1 MISIKNATFFY
12 GMLHFLSLNFF
23 CIERSTIMGTTQPIR
38 DRQELQNFST
48 YYKDEKPNLRNY
60 ALVVLG
66 LNTALRISDLLH
78 LRWNDLYD
86 FEKLCFRDHLLIK
99 EQKTGKR
106 NRIAINEKAREAME
120 MYFNERN
127 PAEDE
132 FIFSKRTNPY
142 KPLSRSQAYRIVKDD
157 ANHTTSEEA
166 VSCHSLRKTFGYFAW
181 QEGVQPALLMDVFNH
196 SSYAITKRYLG
207 IEQDEKDLVYL
218 NINI

>member
-1 MISIKNATFFY
+1 
-12 GMLHFLSLNFF
+12 
-23 CIERSTIMGTTQPIR
+23 MGTTQPIR

-48 YYKDEKPNLRNY
+48 YYKAEKPNRRNY

-142 KPLSRSQAYRIVKDD
+142 KPLSRSQAYRIIKDD

>member
-1 MISIKNATFFY
+1 
-12 GMLHFLSLNFF
+12 
-23 CIERSTIMGTTQPIR
+23 MGTTQPIR

-106 NRIAINEKAREAME
+106 NRIAINEKAREAMQ

-127 PAEDE
+127 PEADE

-196 SSYAITKRYLG
+196 SSYAITIRYLG

>member
-1 MISIKNATFFY
+1 
-12 GMLHFLSLNFF
+12 
-23 CIERSTIMGTTQPIR
+23 MGTTQPIR

-142 KPLSRSQAYRIVKDD
+142 KPLSRSQAYRIIKDD

-218 NINI
+218 TINI

>member
-1 MISIKNATFFY
+1 
-12 GMLHFLSLNFF
+12 
-23 CIERSTIMGTTQPIR
+23 MGTTQPIR

-48 YYKDEKPNLRNY
+48 YYKDEKPNLRNN

-142 KPLSRSQAYRIVKDD
+142 KPLSRSQAYRIIKDD

-218 NINI
+218 NLNI

>member
-1 MISIKNATFFY
+1 
-12 GMLHFLSLNFF
+12 
-23 CIERSTIMGTTQPIR
+23 MGTTQPIR

-127 PAEDE
+127 PEADE

-142 KPLSRSQAYRIVKDD
+142 KPLSRSQAYRIIKDD

>member
-1 MISIKNATFFY
+1 
-12 GMLHFLSLNFF
+12 
-23 CIERSTIMGTTQPIR
+23 MGTTQPIR

-106 NRIAINEKAREAME
+106 NRIAINEKARETMQ

-127 PAEDE
+127 PEADE

>member
-1 MISIKNATFFY
+1 
-12 GMLHFLSLNFF
+12 
-23 CIERSTIMGTTQPIR
+23 MGTTQPIR

-78 LRWNDLYD
+78 LRWNALYD
-86 FEKLCFRDHLLIK
+86 FGKLWFRDHLLIK

-106 NRIAINEKAREAME
+106 NRIAINKKAREAIQ

-142 KPLSRSQAYRIVKDD
+142 KPLSRSQAYRIIKDD

>member
-1 MISIKNATFFY
+1 
-12 GMLHFLSLNFF
+12 
-23 CIERSTIMGTTQPIR
+23 MGTTQPIR

-132 FIFSKRTNPY
+132 FIFSKRANPY

>member
-1 MISIKNATFFY
+1 
-12 GMLHFLSLNFF
+12 
-23 CIERSTIMGTTQPIR
+23 MGTIQPIR

>member
-1 MISIKNATFFY
+1 
-12 GMLHFLSLNFF
+12 
-23 CIERSTIMGTTQPIR
+23 MGTTQPIR

-120 MYFNERN
+120 MYFDERN
-127 PAEDE
+127 PEADE

>member
-1 MISIKNATFFY
+1 
-12 GMLHFLSLNFF
+12 
-23 CIERSTIMGTTQPIR
+23 MGTTQPIR

-166 VSCHSLRKTFGYFAW
+166 ASCHSLRKTFGYFAW

>member
-1 MISIKNATFFY
+1 
-12 GMLHFLSLNFF
+12 
-23 CIERSTIMGTTQPIR
+23 MGTTQPIR

-127 PAEDE
+127 PEADE

-142 KPLSRSQAYRIVKDD
+142 KPLSRSQAYRIIKDD

-218 NINI
+218 NLNI

>member
-1 MISIKNATFFY
+1 
-12 GMLHFLSLNFF
+12 
-23 CIERSTIMGTTQPIR
+23 MGTTQPIR

-106 NRIAINEKAREAME
+106 NRIAINEKAREAMQ

-181 QEGVQPALLMDVFNH
+181 QEGGTPCTADGCV
-196 SSYAITKRYLG
+196 
-207 IEQDEKDLVYL
+207 
-218 NINI
+218 

>member
-1 MISIKNATFFY
+1 
-12 GMLHFLSLNFF
+12 
-23 CIERSTIMGTTQPIR
+23 MGTTQPIR

-48 YYKDEKPNLRNY
+48 YYKDEKPNLRNN

-127 PAEDE
+127 PEADE

-142 KPLSRSQAYRIVKDD
+142 KPLSRSQAYRIIKDD

-218 NINI
+218 NLNI

>member
-1 MISIKNATFFY
+1 
-12 GMLHFLSLNFF
+12 
-23 CIERSTIMGTTQPIR
+23 MGTTQPIR
-38 DRQELQNFST
+38 GRQELQNFST

-127 PAEDE
+127 PEADE

>member
-1 MISIKNATFFY
+1 
-12 GMLHFLSLNFF
+12 
-23 CIERSTIMGTTQPIR
+23 MGTTQPIR

-48 YYKDEKPNLRNY
+48 YYKDEKPNLRNN

-106 NRIAINEKAREAME
+106 KRIAINEKAREAME

-142 KPLSRSQAYRIVKDD
+142 KPLSRSQAYRIIKDD

-218 NINI
+218 NLNI

>member
-1 MISIKNATFFY
+1 MQHSFMECCIFCHSIIFY
-12 GMLHFLSLNFF
+12 
-23 CIERSTIMGTTQPIR
+23 IERSTIMGTTQPIR

>member
-1 MISIKNATFFY
+1 
-12 GMLHFLSLNFF
+12 
-23 CIERSTIMGTTQPIR
+23 MGTTQPIR

-127 PAEDE
+127 PEADE

-166 VSCHSLRKTFGYFAW
+166 VSCHSLR
-181 QEGVQPALLMDVFNH
+181 
-196 SSYAITKRYLG
+196 
-207 IEQDEKDLVYL
+207 
-218 NINI
+218 

>member
-1 MISIKNATFFY
+1 
-12 GMLHFLSLNFF
+12 
-23 CIERSTIMGTTQPIR
+23 MGTTQPIR
-38 DRQELQNFST
+38 DRQELQNFSS

-196 SSYAITKRYLG
+196 SSYDVTKRYLG
-207 IEQDEKDLVYL
+207 IEQDEKDSVYL
-218 NINI
+218 KIDL

>member
-1 MISIKNATFFY
+1 
-12 GMLHFLSLNFF
+12 
-23 CIERSTIMGTTQPIR
+23 MGTTQPIR

-142 KPLSRSQAYRIVKDD
+142 KPLSRSQAYRIIKDD

-218 NINI
+218 NLNI

>member
-1 MISIKNATFFY
+1 
-12 GMLHFLSLNFF
+12 
-23 CIERSTIMGTTQPIR
+23 MGTTQPIR
-38 DRQELQNFST
+38 DRQKLQNFST

-127 PAEDE
+127 PEADE